1 MAELYTGRRSFPH
14 LFFARDGE
22 IYDLAGNKTLVI
34 GGAYSVD
41 KDYRLAYGYRWF
53 PDEQPSEE
61 IKQRVERKLDE
72 TGWKTDIVLSH
83 TCPLKYQPAEMF
95 LSGLDQSRVD
105 RSTEI
110 WLDGIEDRLN
120 YRKWYCGHY
129 HVDKRMDRLEFLFQS
144 IRLLG

>member
-1 MAELYTGRRSFPH
+1 M
-14 LFFARDGE
+14 
-22 IYDLAGNKTLVI
+22 
-34 GGAYSVD
+34 
-41 KDYRLAYGYRWF
+41 
-53 PDEQPSEE
+53 
-61 IKQRVERKLDE
+61 ERKLDE